1 MAFCHGIREMND
13 KEKLQI
19 IQSVLNDVA
28 GREGC
33 YPDGDIADGII
44 ESIRNLTGD
53 DTFCRGKIRSLDN
66 IKNTFEIH
74 IETWEND
81 ADDYD
86 TIVHTGLS
94 SEDVRFYHDLA
105 KLFRSCNASP
115 AGGLGN
121 DEHDL
126 DFLLELVEGVVARHP
141 DLSVNT
147 GIIWYERL
155 ESIANYERLCAYV
168 LSEPVEYDF
177 GFCRVFDSFKV
188 FAVQDGKRVDVTAG
202 F

>member
-1 MAFCHGIREMND
+1 MMND
-13 KEKLQI
+13 KEKMQI

-53 DTFCRGKIRSLDN
+53 DTFCRGKIQSLDN

-74 IETWEND
+74 IGTWEND
-81 ADDYD
+81 ADDYS
-86 TIVHTGLS
+86 TIVHSGLTT
-94 SEDVRFYHDLA
+94 EDVRFYHDLA
-105 KLFRSCNASP
+105 KMFKSCNSRTD
-115 AGGLGN
+115 GGLGN
-121 DEHDL
+121 DDQDL
-126 DFLLELVEGVVARHP
+126 NYLLEVVEEVVARHP
-141 DLSVNT
+141 DMSVET
-147 GIIWYERL
+147 GIIWYEQL
-155 ESIANYERLCAYV
+155 ESIANYERLCEYV
-168 LSEPVEYDF
+168 LSEPVQYDF

-188 FAVQDGKRVDVTAG
+188 FAVRDGKRVDVTAG